1 MKKVQI
7 LGTGCPKCKALYE
20 NAKKAVEESS
30 IEAEVEKVDDIKEI
44 VKFNVLSIPG
54 IVIDGE
60 VKSTGKVLSPEE
72 ISNILRS

>member
-30 IEAEVEKVDDIKEI
+30 IEAEVEKIDDIKEI